1 MFFLLFLSENEQFA
15 RARLIRR
22 ANHFVATFHEKDV
35 KISLFSFNIK
45 MRKRTILQEKRRE
58 KAMKESSLSKK
69 FTDFDYSL
77 TFWSVG

>member
-58 KAMKESSLSKK
+58 KAMKEESLGQVKEIHTS
-69 FTDFDYSL
+69 SL

>member
-35 KISLFSFNIK
+35 KISLFSLN
-45 MRKRTILQEKRRE
+45 RKIRKSQI
-58 KAMKESSLSKK
+58 
-69 FTDFDYSL
+69 
-77 TFWSVG
+77 